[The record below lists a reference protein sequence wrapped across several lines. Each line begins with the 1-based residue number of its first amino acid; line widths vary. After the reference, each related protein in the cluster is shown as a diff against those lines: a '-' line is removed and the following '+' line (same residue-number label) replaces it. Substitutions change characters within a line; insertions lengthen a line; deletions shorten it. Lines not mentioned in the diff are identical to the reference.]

1 MRSAER
7 TPAASPESPAD
18 PQPVP
23 DRGIDW
29 RSLGQDAATVL
40 LAALLL
46 YYLATTAA
54 HNLAE
59 QGIASGFGFLDQEA
73 GFEIG
78 EHWIPYDPSA
88 PYYRALLVGL
98 LNTVQLALVAIVLTT
113 VLGTLL
119 GIARVSRNWL
129 ASRLSAAYVELF
141 RNIPLLLQIVFW
153 IALMRQL
160 PPPRQALAPLPG
172 VFLTNR
178 GIIHAVPAEDPA
190 HLWMLLALAAGV
202 ALSVL
207 LGYLSRRRREATG
220 RPLPTLALSFGLVV
234 VLPFATWL
242 SFGAPSALD
251 VPELHSF
258 NFRGGAT
265 QSPEFVALLV
275 GVVAY
280 TSAFVAE
287 VVRSGIQ
294 AVDAGQREAGRSLGL
309 REGQIMARVVLP
321 QALRVIVPPMTTQ
334 YVNIAKDSSLGVAIG
349 YPELV
354 SVGNT
359 TMNQTGQ
366 TIEMLSIIFLVY
378 LTLGY
383 LLALFMNWYN
393 RRLALWGER

>member
-1 MRSAER
+1 MSAA
-7 TPAASPESPAD
+7 PPESPAD
-18 PQPVP
+18 LQSVP
-23 DRGIDW
+23 NRGVDW
-29 RSLGQDAATVL
+29 RTVAQETATVL
-40 LAALLL
+40 LVALLL
-46 YYLATTAA
+46 YYLVATAA

-59 QGIASGFGFLDQEA
+59 QGIASGFGFLGQEA

-78 EHWIPYDPSA
+78 EHWIDYDPSA
-88 PYYRALLVGL
+88 TYIRALLAGL
-98 LNTVQLALVAIVLTT
+98 LNTVHLALVAIVLTT

-141 RNIPLLLQIVFW
+141 RNVPLLLQIVFW

-178 GIIHAVPAEDPA
+178 GIAHAVPAEDPA
-190 HLWMLLALAAGV
+190 HVWMLAALGLGIV
-202 ALSVL
+202 LSVL
-207 LGYLSRRRREATG
+207 LGYLGRRRREASG
-220 RPLPTLALSFGLVV
+220 RPLAILAPSLGLVV
-234 VLPFATWL
+234 GLPLATWL
-242 SFGAPSALD
+242 LFGAPTALD
-251 VPELHSF
+251 LPELRGF

-265 QSPEFVALLV
+265 QSPEFIALLV

-294 AVDAGQREAGRSLGL
+294 AVDPGQREAARALGL
-309 REGQIMARVVLP
+309 TEAQIMARVVLP

-366 TIEMLSIIFLVY
+366 AIEMLSIIFLVY
-378 LTLGY
+378 VTLGF